1 MTKLISFIFL
11 YTFLGM
17 VHTVYIYLEE
27 VVCDENTLKLG
38 CFKLGFISWV
48 FSIVFSIFF
57 KLLDVSETASE
68 AWSTDVLASD
78 SERLTEV
85 DTDDAGSV
93 ARSDDT
99 ARSEVEV
106 EGRGEPEGE
115 EDSAVS
121 VART

>member
-1 MTKLISFIFL
+1 MSLWFVIVLIFL
-11 YTFLGM
+11 
-17 VHTVYIYLEE
+17 
-27 VVCDENTLKLG
+27 
-38 CFKLGFISWV
+38 
-48 FSIVFSIFF
+48 

-106 EGRGEPEGE
+106 EGRGEPECD
-115 EDSAVS
+115 EDSAVPA
-121 VART
+121 ARMWTFEHL

>member
-1 MTKLISFIFL
+1 
-11 YTFLGM
+11 M
-17 VHTVYIYLEE
+17 VRTVCIYLEE
-27 VVCDENTLKLG
+27 VVCDKNTLKFG

-48 FSIVFSIFF
+48 IEFKIFF

-115 EDSAVS
+115 EDCAVS

>member
-1 MTKLISFIFL
+1 MTKLISLIFL

-17 VHTVYIYLEE
+17 VHIYLEE
-27 VVCDENTLKLG
+27 VVCDENTLQLA
-38 CFKLGFISWV
+38 CFKLGFISWE
-48 FSIVFSIFF
+48 FSIVFNIFF

-115 EDSAVS
+115 EDCAVS